1 MTLLSD
7 WALLANAALMP
18 HLTLAPILLPLIA
31 ACLLLLLGDRR
42 HHRKAT
48 LALAATLA
56 NLAIALFLMLGVHME
71 AAQPHA
77 FGVYLPSN
85 WDVPFG
91 IVLVLDHLS
100 ALMLVVAAVVALMAL
115 LFSLARWHKAGAHF
129 HVLLQLQI
137 MGLNGAFLTGDL
149 FNLFVFFEVMLAASY
164 GLLLHGSGPARVK
177 AGLHYLSINL
187 VASSLFLVGAALI
200 YGVTGTLNMADLAA
214 RIPLVAAADRALLHV
229 GCAILALA
237 FLAKAACWPLNF
249 WLAPA
254 YTAASA
260 PSAAVFALLT
270 KVGVY
275 VLMRLSTLLF
285 SASAGASA
293 GFGQSWLLWGGMATL
308 SFGAIGMLSAQ
319 RPARLASFA
328 VIVSS
333 GTLMA
338 VLGFARPELSAGAL
352 YYLPVST
359 FAVAAFFLLAE
370 LMDRSRNPSPQAPRA
385 PEDEEDH
392 LPFALAEQELAREGN
407 LDEDEERLVG
417 RAIPAATA
425 LLGLAF
431 ICCTLLV
438 AGLPP
443 LASFVAK
450 FAMLSALLQTSA
462 AAGGIAPSAWLF
474 LSLLIAAGLLA
485 LIALSRTGIRFF
497 WTPVDRSP
505 PSLQLFEYAPIV
517 MLIALCGAMTWHAEG
532 LLRYANT
539 TAELLYSPQRYIDAV
554 LSARPLLT
562 PTNAERLRA
571 STPPEPQP

>member
-1 MTLLSD
+1 MALLTE

-18 HLTLAPILLPLIA
+18 HLTMAPILLPLIA

-42 HHRKAT
+42 HRRKSI
-48 LALAATLA
+48 LALVATTA

-71 AAQPHA
+71 AAQPQA
-77 FGVYLPSN
+77 YGVYLPSN

-100 ALMLVVAAVVALMAL
+100 ALLLVVAAVVALMAL

-187 VASSLFLVGAALI
+187 FASSLFLVGAALI

-214 RIPLVAAADRALLHV
+214 RIPLVAPADLAPLHA

-237 FLAKAACWPLNF
+237 FLAKAALWPLNF

-254 YTAASA
+254 YTAACA
-260 PSAAVFALLT
+260 PSAAIFALLT

-275 VLMRLSTLLF
+275 VLLRLSTLLF
-285 SASAGASA
+285 SDGAGASA

-308 SFGAIGMLSAQ
+308 AFGAVGMLSAQ

-338 VLGFARPELSAGAL
+338 AMGFARPDLTAGAL
-352 YYLPVST
+352 YYLPASS

-370 LMDRSRNPSPQAPRA
+370 LMDRSRNPEPHAQRA

-392 LPFALAEQELAREGN
+392 LPFALAEQELSREAN
-407 LDEDEERLVG
+407 LDEDEEVLVG
-417 RAIPAATA
+417 RAIPASTA

-431 ICCTLLV
+431 VACTLLLS
-438 AGLPP
+438 GLPP

-450 FAMLSALLQTSA
+450 FAMLSALLKTSGSA
-462 AAGGIAPSAWLF
+462 IGPAPAAWLF
-474 LSLLIAAGLLA
+474 FGLLLLAGLFA
-485 LIALSRTGIRFF
+485 LLALSRTGMRFF
-497 WTPVDRSP
+497 WTPVDRSAP
-505 PSLQLFEYAPIV
+505 RLRLFEFAPMV
-517 MLIALCGAMTWHAEG
+517 LLLALCALMTVHAEG
-532 LLRYANT
+532 LLRYANST
-539 TAELLYSPQRYIDAV
+539 SQRLYQPQGYIDAV
-554 LSARPLLT
+554 LSARPVLT

-571 STPPEPQP
+571 LPAESKP